1 MCCAT
6 RPLQRALLLFLCGSC
21 FLDTAWPL
29 LGKGEGLLIGVKQ
42 RRVLFYRIDAVK
54 SKYVCQGE
62 RLRLRCGENYI
73 LRIYGAKY
81 GRLEPGSSICPH
93 PNITNLNCQA
103 PNVLLK
109 MTVKCSNR
117 HRCTVRADHTVFGD
131 PCPGTFK
138 YLDVIYECKNFNVTT
153 GSNISSIS
161 IPTITSTTRSWRR
174 RLTTWTTEQTK
185 SPPKAP
191 ESKASGRPD
200 RPRDTLV
207 VFLSGVA
214 GATVF
219 LLLFLLASRVCKR
232 QRRKRKFSLEK
243 KKREEQ
249 DEGNKIKSVTIE
261 IQGSDDETKEIN
273 VNPGDIIIIDHN
285 DVNRPGSEDLGYLS
299 EIVRFYNSQ
308 NIGSDDQISIRKQF
322 STCDSPSVISTEA
335 SESRDSKYGSVG
347 TKQCTCRHDS
357 LLRPS
362 SPLSII

>member
-1 MCCAT
+1 M
-6 RPLQRALLLFLCGSC
+6 PKFVNSSPSVFILNLC
-21 FLDTAWPL
+21 W
-29 LGKGEGLLIGVKQ
+29 
-42 RRVLFYRIDAVK
+42 
-54 SKYVCQGE
+54 
-62 RLRLRCGENYI
+62 
-73 LRIYGAKY
+73 
-81 GRLEPGSSICPH
+81 
-93 PNITNLNCQA
+93 
-103 PNVLLK
+103 
-109 MTVKCSNR
+109 CS
-117 HRCTVRADHTVFGD
+117 F
-131 PCPGTFK
+131 F
-138 YLDVIYECKNFNVTT
+138 
-153 GSNISSIS
+153 S
-161 IPTITSTTRSWRR
+161 
-174 RLTTWTTEQTK
+174 
-185 SPPKAP
+185 
-191 ESKASGRPD
+191 D

-362 SPLSII
+362 SPLSIIWDCITQCSVSVTRYFLHGINMTAVQLFLYCVGKNRRVEFFFDHLLLSEAPKILFKKTEELGKISVGHRIKQQNSITALNWSQRFICYFLSVLFLQLRYWLPCCCIWKKKSLIYQALPSACLN